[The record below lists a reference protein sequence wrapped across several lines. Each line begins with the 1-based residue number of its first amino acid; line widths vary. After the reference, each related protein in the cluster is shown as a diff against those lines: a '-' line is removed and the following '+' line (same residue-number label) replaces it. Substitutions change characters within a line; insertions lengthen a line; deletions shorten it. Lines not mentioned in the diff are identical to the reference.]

1 MANEFKIKKGLI
13 VEGASGGTVVDVQG
27 SQGQLFSVTD
37 DLSGS
42 IFAVSDISGVPIL
55 DINSSGDSNFSG
67 DVLVEDNLYLTDAG
81 TVRAKL
87 LLNSSDRDNVEL
99 RAESLG
105 STMKFFTVGTEA
117 LGLDAQQFATFATRV
132 GVGVTAS
139 TNAMLD
145 VKGPDTDDAV
155 LGRFWSNT
163 GARGS
168 FIIRNG
174 TGVDPTTFIG
184 TAGGSEELS
193 IGTDNTEAI
202 RIDASSTPNA
212 TFAGKVGIGIT
223 TTPIDELEIGN
234 LSNYTGLTLKGV
246 GASRPA
252 ITFKNVTQSLLGA
265 IYGTEG
271 RGIIIET
278 GGNGTAGT
286 VALTLSSAGSLKLN
300 TYTAGTLVSDAS
312 GNITVS
318 SGGGAGGPYLPVAN
332 PTFTG
337 VLTGPSAD
345 LEFIKLTS
353 ANPGIMLKET
363 DTTDKN
369 WDIQVNSGRL
379 KIYEVNDARTV
390 FNEHVTVG
398 SGGNVGIGFTS
409 PEAAPLASTK
419 LSVNG
424 NTYVAGTLGVGNTSP
439 PVQFVVN
446 NGIVRTS
453 TAKTYSTFVH
463 TNDTDDY
470 RVGLATAI
478 KGGAASADRYISIEG
493 ASYQVSTDTFT
504 NEDIDLV
511 LNPAAGNVGIGTTNP
526 ERILHLDADQG
537 RAIIQLDKGGDKIVS
552 IGTGSSATGADDTIL
567 QLINEGVEK
576 VRIFTEGNSWL
587 NGGKVGIGT
596 TNPDYALDVMSSI
609 VNSSARFR
617 NSAGGDT
624 LVRIIA
630 GNYNTE
636 IDARLFIGEADTYG
650 MTFEYDGSANVGY
663 IGMNDNVDPTGAFS
677 KRISMSRG
685 GTEVIF
691 PAGKVGIGTT
701 NPGAALEIANED
713 LNVDNTILN
722 IGNAIV
728 APNTRDSWIKMFASQ
743 NTSDKTFA
751 IGNAYGKFVVNYLG
765 TRATNPLSAGSKI
778 FTVDGPNGNVGI
790 GTYTPNAK
798 LDVQGTQGQLFS
810 VTDDLSG
817 DIFSVADISG
827 VPIMN
832 VNSDGTSYF
841 DGDVGIGTASP
852 TDPLTVTSTSNSL
865 GIRLNYPVTNSLVY
879 PFYVGNEAG
888 TSYVR
893 ANNTAIAF
901 KKNGAACT
909 LKTEG
914 STNDLIIESAN
925 NLSFKTNGTLNT
937 RMTILGSNG
946 NVGIGTTSPGVK
958 LQVEGSIQAN
968 AQGRFKG
975 WYTSGSGLALET
987 GVSGGN
993 GYVLTYNR
1001 DTSAYSSTIIES
1013 TGIQFAAHS
1022 SGKFYFTGGNVGIGT
1037 TSPSTKLEV
1046 TGHVTINSPA
1056 GASQT
1061 SYGLRL
1067 RKTNSSS
1074 AVQAGGEILAS
1085 PYPNNTNAANLIF
1098 KTADTVANLTQRM
1111 VIDGVGN
1118 VGIGGNAPSYL
1129 LDVRDGT
1136 SSGAIARF
1144 SAINPHVIIESS
1156 TAGPAVLHLKPNQT
1170 GNKSGQF
1177 KVTAGNGYN
1186 FRWSNDAA
1194 GTGETTYMVLDTS
1207 TTGGGDLT
1215 VKGDIIAYGAPSDRK
1230 YKENIKPIES
1240 ALDKAMQLQG
1250 VTFDWKETD
1259 GILDIKEDIGFI
1271 AQDVEK
1277 VLPELVR
1284 DNGKGNLSLRYQG
1297 ITPIL
1302 LEAIKELKE
1311 EIEELKKQIK

>member
-286 VALTLSSAGSLKLN
+286 VALTLSSAGDLKLN

-946 NVGIGTTSPGVK
+946 NVGVGTT
-958 LQVEGSIQAN
+958 L
-968 AQGRFKG
+968 
-975 WYTSGSGLALET
+975 
-987 GVSGGN
+987 
-993 GYVLTYNR
+993 
-1001 DTSAYSSTIIES
+1001 
-1013 TGIQFAAHS
+1013 
-1022 SGKFYFTGGNVGIGT
+1022 
-1037 TSPSTKLEV
+1037 PSTKLEV
-1046 TGHVTINSPA
+1046 AGHVTINSPT